1 MRPPRLT
8 DEEVAVGLATRPL
21 WFLENGQLTRTA
33 EAKDFHTVM
42 EWVDAIA
49 EAAEAMDHH
58 PDIDVRWVKLRVSV
72 MTHDK
77 GGLTTLDFELA
88 DRVDEICK

>member
-1 MRPPRLT
+1 MRPPLLS
-8 DEEVAVGLATRPL
+8 DEEVALRLVDFPL
-21 WFLENGQLTRTA
+21 WFLERGQLTRTA
-33 EAKDFHTVM
+33 EAKDFASVM
-42 EWVDAIA
+42 QWVDAIA

-58 PDIDVRWVKLRVSV
+58 PDIDVRWTKLRVSV

-88 DRVDEICK
+88 ARVDAICV

>member
-1 MRPPRLT
+1 MRPSLLT
-8 DEEVAVGLATRPL
+8 DEEVAMLLAARPL

-33 EAKDFHTVM
+33 EAKDFPTVM
-42 EWVDAIA
+42 QWVDAIA
-49 EAAEAMDHH
+49 EVAESMDHH

-77 GGLTTLDFELA
+77 GGLTALDFELA
-88 DRVDEICK
+88 DSVDAICT